1 MIRFSRSRRAFWGDV
16 RFLVGIVLVILSMC
30 GVWLVVSSAG
40 ATTPVLQATRTIVQG
55 EALSSDDFQIVDVG
69 LGRLTDEYLAPQE
82 LAAGTIAAR
91 TVVEGE
97 LVPRAATMDAEESRT
112 TTIVIESSTGIP
124 ADVTPGTVVELWQA
138 PLLEDDRSHD
148 APRILVTDVVVATV
162 QEPEGVLAGDTASV
176 EVVIDRADV
185 ADVLAAIT
193 GGALLSVA
201 PWSVPR
207 PPASP
212 S

>member
-193 GGALLSVA
+193 GGALLSV
-201 PWSVPR
+201 VPLG
-207 PPASP
+207 AS

>member
-16 RFLVGIVLVILSMC
+16 RFLVGIALVILSMC

-193 GGALLSVA
+193 GGALLSV
-201 PWSVPR
+201 VPLG
-207 PPASP
+207 AS